1 MIVES
6 ASVNIESSIL
16 NAEVAR
22 ELTRKIRVG
31 LEGTY
36 ALIVEAFR
44 GQAWASLGYATWD
57 AYCQGEFGNLSLQPP
72 REERH
77 QVIMSMREAG
87 MSVRAIA
94 SATDMSKT
102 VVARELRTAVGAG
115 VPNGTPGNVTGLDG
129 KTYKSSSPE
138 PAFEDVPLDDSLLD
152 MDAGDLGIEFKGARP
167 KPRIVEKPAKVI
179 IPGESK
185 PDHQKFAAKLSD
197 VVQVATEA
205 LEQAPQQGELFPVEQ
220 LLDATR
226 SIVITSSMVAEAALD
241 LGAMDAGDVERVRGN
256 VQDAVDQL
264 NRLLDRLHG

>member
-1 MIVES
+1 MTSLEIKETCLS
-6 ASVNIESSIL
+6 AEY
-16 NAEVAR
+16 AR

-36 ALIVEAFR
+36 ALIIDAFKGR
-44 GQAWASLGYATWD
+44 AWSALGYSSWD
-57 AYCQGEFGNLSLQPP
+57 AYCQGEFGSLALQPP

-77 QVIMSMREAG
+77 QVVMSMREAG
-87 MSVRAIA
+87 MSTRAIA
-94 SATDMSKT
+94 SATSIPQRS
-102 VVARELRTAVGAG
+102 VVRQLGTAGES
-115 VPNGTPGNVTGLDG
+115 NGSPGTVTGLDG
-129 KTYKSSSPE
+129 KTYKASSPE

-167 KPRIVEKPAKVI
+167 KPRIIEKPAKVI

-241 LGAMDAGDVERVRGN
+241 LDAMDAGDVERVRGN